1 MPLTPSQKPIREWPL
16 LVLTIAIVALICVPL
31 WQSFG
36 SDESPSMMS
45 WTPERWA
52 RLLLGPEQVVCYCCF
67 GWALFIF
74 GCRYLENHRQR
85 RAFGLGLL
93 PTDEGARILQED
105 ARVLA
110 RKADQIAER
119 QGPFILANM
128 VRSALGKFALS
139 RSGDEVRETV
149 KTQAE
154 LDHGRL
160 AASMAMMNYLAWA
173 IPAVGFFGTV
183 RGLAGSMTVAGQGTQ
198 QLRVATQHLTVA
210 FDCTLVA
217 LALSLVVML
226 LIHILQREEESLIY
240 DCRQYCLEHL
250 VNRIYE
256 PEIASDGTGVAPG
269 HGGPGMYGTDTLV
282 NGGMVAPPGAIAGS
296 LGQRASR

>member
-1 MPLTPSQKPIREWPL
+1 M

-31 WQSFG
+31 WQSFAPE
-36 SDESPSMMS
+36 DAPSMGT

-52 RLLLGPEQVVCYCCF
+52 QLLLGPEQFVCYCCF
-67 GWALFIF
+67 TWALFIF
-74 GCRYLENHRQR
+74 ACRYVENHRQR
-85 RAFGLGLL
+85 RAFDLGLL
-93 PTDEGARILQED
+93 PIDEGSRILQED
-105 ARVLA
+105 ARGLQRQV
-110 RKADQIAER
+110 DQIAAR
-119 QGPFILANM
+119 HGPFILANM
-128 VRSALGKFALS
+128 VRSALAKFALS
-139 RSGDEVRETV
+139 RSGDEVRETL

-154 LDHGRL
+154 LDQGRL

-183 RGLAGSMTVAGQGTQ
+183 RGLAGSMTLAGRGGE

-217 LALSLVVML
+217 LALSLVVMF
-226 LIHILQREEESLIY
+226 LIHTLQREEESLVY

-256 PEIASDGTGVAPG
+256 PAIAADGTGMSPGLAAP
-269 HGGPGMYGTDTLV
+269 TVLV
-282 NGGMVAPPGAIAGS
+282 TPPGAIAGS
-296 LGQRASR
+296 LSQRGSR